1 MHDTKTLY
9 RLAVQM
15 HILHQEELGQA
26 PPTIEEAKK
35 AVEHLISSMNGIVVT
50 ESIVIHSGEAETE
63 EVQLKKQ
70 GNNLNF
76 THLISDT
83 GTGIIKE
90 KTRINLPTKHF
101 RSIAQTIL
109 DMA

>member
-35 AVEHLISSMNGIVVT
+35 AVEHLISSMNGIVFT
-50 ESIVIHSGEAETE
+50 ESIVIHSDEAETE

-76 THLISDT
+76 TYLISDT
-83 GTGIIKE
+83 GTGIIKD
-90 KTRINLPTKHF
+90 KTRINL
-101 RSIAQTIL
+101 SITAFKKVAQTIL
-109 DMA
+109 DLA